1 MLLIYDVLGNPL
13 PADVRPFAAKN
24 PDLTTRVCAL
34 IEFERTEFAIKARK
48 TLSRD
53 GENQLKVLFDCRKNA
68 KSSVIH
74 GQFVK
79 LENDLNGFFSGSRTN
94 SSADGQGQQE
104 DRNPEEDPDGQPE
117 TTTASA
123 TATPQRQRR
132 HQHQQWQCVCGQRAQ
147 EKNRS
152 LRKSEIFADCRGAK
166 HSRRSLESE
175 QRYFRSTAA
184 AEELEVFSIARIWI
198 QFSRVFHL
206 GLDEQKNFQR
216 TT

>member
-1 MLLIYDVLGNPL
+1 M
-13 PADVRPFAAKN
+13 
-24 PDLTTRVCAL
+24 
-34 IEFERTEFAIKARK
+34 
-48 TLSRD
+48 
-53 GENQLKVLFDCRKNA
+53 
-68 KSSVIH
+68 
-74 GQFVK
+74 
-79 LENDLNGFFSGSRTN
+79 GFFTGSRTD

-117 TTTASA
+117 TTAAAA
-123 TATPQRQRR
+123 TATPQRQRQRR
-132 HQHQQWQCVCGQRAQ
+132 HQHQQWQCVCGQCAQ

-152 LRKSEIFADCRGAK
+152 LRKSKIFADCRGAK
-166 HSRRSLESE
+166 HSRRSLKSE

-184 AEELEVFSIARIWI
+184 AEELEVFSISRIWI